1 MSTITSQDSY
11 DRNEEILR
19 HAPYYSLITRPDPQ
33 FRATIGEMQE
43 GVKKPLEERVR
54 ILGEKE
60 GGKYVE
66 ISVDSAIRY
75 ERYSDLYQKFE
86 SEIWGKEFDK
96 WRERSLYALAGAA
109 VSGLLA
115 FRDAIPNLNIASEA
129 PPLLAVTLPL
139 VAVVCASVASYCFA
153 KTLSVKEPLKQWNN
167 PPLNTLA
174 EQRAEVYTSD
184 KPYAHLL
191 CPEGVLHPVE
201 KQALHDRYTRAFC
214 KQLLTQDVS
223 DAEARDGWKAQFY
236 DHNPFEFETCLPE
249 SLRGATKDVEKLRS
263 VTLHSQIKHGKTLQD
278 DIQQWISL
286 FVTAKQHEKAKAVQ
300 WEMSK
305 FKIAQ
310 RDLFA
315 KRAQLLKDPAVNSEA
330 KRQKIEVD
338 CDNQTLALRETLE
351 KNIDALE
358 RSCDEQIEAY
368 QKTWEGHLKLMNEE
382 FEERYYQAAKEI
394 LVHAEKAMNGGVY
407 QPIDFGGYFPWIKN
421 L

>member
-1 MSTITSQDSY
+1 MSTIASQDAY
-11 DRNEEILR
+11 DRNEEILL

-33 FRATIGEMQE
+33 FRATIEEMQE

-75 ERYSDLYQKFE
+75 ERYSDLYQKLQ
-86 SEIWGKEFDK
+86 SEIWGKEYDK
-96 WRERSLYALAGAA
+96 WYDRGRYALAGAA
-109 VSGLLA
+109 VSGLLT
-115 FRDAIPNLNIASEA
+115 FKNAIPTLNIAPET
-129 PPLLAVTLPL
+129 PPLLGVTLLL
-139 VAVVCASVASYCFA
+139 VAGVCAAVASYCFGE
-153 KTLSVKEPLKQWNN
+153 TLNVKEPLKQWNN
-167 PPLNTLA
+167 PPLNTLP

-191 CPEGVLHPVE
+191 CPEGVLHPLE

-214 KQLLTQDVS
+214 KQLLAQDVS
-223 DAEARDGWKAQFY
+223 DAEARAGWKAQFY
-236 DHNPFEFETCLPE
+236 DHNPFEFEASLPE
-249 SLRGATKDVEKLRS
+249 SLRSATKDVQQLRS
-263 VTLHSQIKHGKTLQD
+263 VTLHSQIKPGKTLQD
-278 DIQQWISL
+278 DIQQMISL

-310 RDLFA
+310 RDLLT
-315 KRAQLLKDPAVNSEA
+315 KRAELLKDPAVNSEA
-330 KRQKIEVD
+330 KRQKIEVE
-338 CDNQTLALRETLE
+338 CANQTLALRETLK
-351 KNIDALE
+351 KNIEALE
-358 RSCDEQIEAY
+358 RSYDEQIEAY

-407 QPIDFGGYFPWIKN
+407 QPIDFNEYFPWIKD
-421 L
+421 